1 MASGLSFTIF
11 LMLALL
17 AASAF
22 FSAAETAFSCLNKTR
37 FKTYAEKGDRSAQR
51 VCRLADRY
59 DSLLSTILIGNNIV
73 NIALASTGT
82 LLFVQLFGAY
92 GATVAVVVVTAV
104 VLIFGEI
111 TPKCIARD
119 CSERFTRVSAPF
131 LQLLMWIFAP
141 LTSLFAVW
149 KKLLV
154 KMLPISEEEPVSPE
168 ELLMFVD
175 EVQQDG
181 GINKNEGELLRN
193 AIEFSERDAK
203 DIATPRVKLGA
214 VSHDSSKEDIARV
227 FSETKFSRLLV
238 YEENIDHIVGVIH
251 LKNFYAGTGVT
262 SRPLDE
268 IISPTVFVPTGEKI
282 SSILRKLQ
290 QKQAQVAVVLDE
302 FGGTYGIITMEDVLE
317 ELVGEIWDEL
327 DNVVEPF
334 RRIADDVV
342 RVDAAVEL
350 SDFCDYFDL
359 AIDSE
364 MVTVNGWVTD
374 QLNGLPKKGDRF
386 TYGKYEITVLATDRR
401 CVSWIE
407 VKTLPDEA

>member
-1 MASGLSFTIF
+1 MLTIL

-22 FSAAETAFSCLNKTR
+22 FSAAETAYSCLNKTR
-37 FKTYAEKGDRSAQR
+37 FKTYAEKGDRSAKR
-51 VCRLADRY
+51 VCHLADNY
-59 DSLLSTILIGNNIV
+59 DLLLSTILIGNNIV

-82 LLFVQLFGAY
+82 LLFIQLLGTAY
-92 GATVAVVVVTAV
+92 GASIAVVVVTAV
-104 VLIFGEI
+104 VLIFGEV
-111 TPKCIARD
+111 TPKCIAKD
-119 CSERFTRVSAPF
+119 TSERFARFSAPI
-131 LQLLMWIFAP
+131 LQLCVWICAP
-141 LTSLFAVW
+141 LAYLFAFW
-149 KKLLV
+149 KKWIVRLI
-154 KMLPISEEEPVSPE
+154 PFREEEPVSQE
-168 ELLMFVD
+168 ELLMLVD

-214 VSHDSSKEDIARV
+214 VPHESSKEEIART

-238 YEENIDHIVGVIH
+238 YEESIDHIIGVIH

-262 SRPLDE
+262 DRPLDE

-334 RRIADDVV
+334 RRITPDLV

-350 SDFCDYFDL
+350 DAFCDYFEL

-407 VKTLPDEA
+407 VKTLPENA